1 VNIIAAP
8 VEKQQ
13 RPQHHGRRPWC
24 HVTPLVTPPE
34 LSKRNGCGQ
43 RSATIIL
50 FLNTARPGLEIPAF
64 KKPAKI
70 MTI

>member
-34 LSKRNGCGQ
+34 LYR
-43 RSATIIL
+43 
-50 FLNTARPGLEIPAF
+50 
-64 KKPAKI
+64 
-70 MTI
+70 